1 MKSLWV
7 TLGLALAAGMVA
19 FGCAGGR
26 GAQWKFLGSTDLYK
40 GYYYVSKSHL
50 LYKSTV
56 QVSVKLEYT
65 EKGVAEHVKE
75 FGKHYEN
82 LSYSLQL
89 WEINCPAREH
99 RILSINQYSAEGR
112 MISSRPAKG
121 RLSESLSKRLL
132 EAVCN

>member
-1 MKSLWV
+1 
-7 TLGLALAAGMVA
+7 MVI

-26 GAQWKFLGSTDLYK
+26 EAKWKFLASSDLYE

-65 EKGVAEHVKE
+65 EKGMAEYVKE

-89 WEINCPAREH
+89 WEINCPAREY
-99 RILSINQYSAEGR
+99 RILSMNQYSAEGNR
-112 MISSRPAKG
+112 ISSKPAKG
-121 RLSESLSKRLL
+121 RLSEALGKRLL